1 MLVKMYEKYT
11 KRCIDVCM
19 IVLSMPLSVPL
30 FIMISLVILVTMGRP
45 ILFLQ
50 KRIGYKRS
58 SMSIIKFRSM
68 AEVYDLNGNLLP
80 DMERV
85 TRLGSF
91 LRKSSLDELPN
102 LINVFLGE
110 LSLVGPRPLLCEY
123 MPLYSPE
130 QARRHDVRPGIT
142 GWAQIN
148 GRNSISWSEK
158 FKLDIWYVDN
168 ISFLLDLK
176 IIIYTILKVI
186 KRTDINQNQSMTMEK
201 FNGSN

>member
-1 MLVKMYEKYT
+1 MYERHV
-11 KRCIDVCM
+11 KRCLD
-19 IVLSMPLSVPL
+19 L
-30 FIMISLVILVTMGRP
+30 FIFIVTLPLLLPLIFIFSLVIFIQMGRP
-45 ILFLQ
+45 IFFTQ
-50 KRIGYKRS
+50 KRGGYKGHPIR
-58 SMSIIKFRSM
+58 IFKFRTMMELRDSKG
-68 AEVYDLNGNLLP
+68 DLLP
-80 DMERV
+80 DIERT

-91 LRKSSLDELPN
+91 LRRASLDEIPSVL
-102 LINVFLGE
+102 NVLLGHM
-110 LSLVGPRPLLCEY
+110 SIVGPRPLIYEY
-123 MPLYSPE
+123 VSLYSPE

-176 IIIYTILKVI
+176 IIFYTILKVI
-186 KRTDINQNQSMTMEK
+186 KRADIDQNESMTMEK

>member
-1 MLVKMYEKYT
+1 MPMKIYEKYV
-11 KRCIDVCM
+11 KRCTDLCV
-19 IVLSMPLSVPL
+19 IVLSMPLFVPL
-30 FIMISLVILVTMGRP
+30 LILISLFILVTMGRP

-50 KRIGYKRS
+50 KRIGYKGS
-58 SMSIIKFRSM
+58 SMNIIKFRSM

-102 LINVFLGE
+102 LINVFLGQ

-158 FKLDIWYVDN
+158 FKLDIWYVNN

-186 KRTDINQNQSMTMEK
+186 KRTDINQNESMTMEK
-201 FNGSN
+201 FNGRN

>member
-1 MLVKMYEKYT
+1 MYERHV
-11 KRCIDVCM
+11 KRCID
-19 IVLSMPLSVPL
+19 L
-30 FIMISLVILVTMGRP
+30 FIFIVILPLLLPLIFIFSLVIFIQMGRP
-45 ILFLQ
+45 IFFTQ
-50 KRIGYKRS
+50 KRGGFKGYPIR
-58 SMSIIKFRSM
+58 IFKFRTMMELRDSK
-68 AEVYDLNGNLLP
+68 GNLLP
-80 DMERV
+80 DIERT

-91 LRKSSLDELPN
+91 LRRASLDEIPSVL
-102 LINVFLGE
+102 NVLLGQM
-110 LSLVGPRPLLCEY
+110 SIVGPRPLIYEY

-158 FKLDIWYVDN
+158 FKLDVWYVDN

-186 KRTDINQNQSMTMEK
+186 KRTDIDQNESMTMEK
-201 FNGSN
+201 FNGRN